1 MSNDP
6 FAVSDAMQE
15 MRAEWAIT
23 EPLMGGTL
31 AMRKAGKALLPKH
44 PAEEDTAYSERLS
57 VATLFPAYSETV
69 GSMTDRVFAEPIQ
82 LGEDVPPELQKFAA
96 DIDRQRN
103 DLNAWGVNWFRVGL
117 SHGLCH
123 ALVEYPKAEGVRTKA
138 EEEAAGLRPYV
149 VMVHPMQIL
158 GWRDDGA
165 RLTQV
170 RYLESVTES
179 DGDFG
184 DITVEQV
191 RVLEPG
197 TWKIYR
203 RSKDGTV
210 LHDEGVTSLGVIPL
224 VTFYSKRT
232 GLMRGKPLLM
242 ELAHLNTKHWQ
253 SQSDQDNILH
263 VARVPMLAVIG
274 PTPTYDPNG
283 TALPFKLVVGTGAA
297 TILPANADMKFVE
310 HTGKAIDAGRQSL
323 QDLIDEMRMAGAKLL
338 RKDQAG
344 TKTATQAQEDA
355 SQETSPLMRMAHH
368 FADCIAQI
376 FQLMADYRGLPE
388 GGHVEIK
395 GNFDIDYAP
404 ETSIPSLITM
414 TNAGLLSKETLFSEM
429 QRRGVIS
436 DELDWVVEKDRIE
449 MQGPALG
456 AL

>member
-44 PAEEDTAYSERLS
+44 PAEEDVAYSERLS

-158 GWRDDGA
+158 GWRDDGT

-170 RYLESVTES
+170 RYIETVTEP

-184 DITVEQV
+184 SVTVEQV

-197 TWKIYR
+197 VWRIYR
-203 RSKDGTV
+203 KSKDGVV

-224 VTFYSKRT
+224 VTFYSKRM

-274 PTPTYDPNG
+274 PTNAHDQNG
-283 TALPFKLVVGTGAA
+283 NLLPFKIVVGSGAA
-297 TILPANADMKFVE
+297 TVLPQNSDMKFVE
-310 HTGKAIDAGRQSL
+310 HSGKAIDAGRQSL

-404 ETSIPSLITM
+404 ETSVPALVGMANSGLI
-414 TNAGLLSKETLFSEM
+414 SHETLFSEL
-429 QRRGVIS
+429 QRRGIIS
-436 DELDWVVEKDRIE
+436 DELDWEQEKDRLE
-449 MQGPALG
+449 EQGPALG
-456 AL
+456 AM